1 MHACLHSHAPRHSHA
16 QSHMHACLHSHAPSH
31 SHARGGALKKR
42 RQSVRPTDRP
52 SDPKWSSYFLGH
64 LQRARPHTHIH
75 TYTSHTSQTRYK
87 TIHTSTSTST
97 RYKLHNR
104 ILVPNILPSPLP
116 PSRSHIHNIHTYTI
130 HTDTLLALHTYT
142 HATQRYTLQTPHT
155 STTPLH
161 NASYAREDNM
171 SALLSKR
178 GRRP

>member
-1 MHACLHSHAPRHSHA
+1 
-16 QSHMHACLHSHAPSH
+16 MHACLHSHAPSH
-31 SHARGGALKKR
+31 SHARGGALKKTP
-42 RQSVRPTDRP
+42 SVRPSNRP
-52 SDPKWSSYFLGH
+52 TVRSQVEFLFFLGTSS
-64 LQRARPHTHIH
+64 ARGHTHIH
-75 TYTSHTSQTRYK
+75 TYTSHTTQTRYN

-142 HATQRYTLQTPHT
+142 LHATQRYTLQTPHT

-161 NASYAREDNM
+161 NASYARKDNM

-178 GRRP
+178 DRRR